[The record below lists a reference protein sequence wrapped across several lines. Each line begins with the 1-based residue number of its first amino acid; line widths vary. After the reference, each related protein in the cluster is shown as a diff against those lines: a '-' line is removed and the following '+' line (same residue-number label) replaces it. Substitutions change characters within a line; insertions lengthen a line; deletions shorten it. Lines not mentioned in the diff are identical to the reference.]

1 MKAWGGRFQKETAS
15 LMDDF
20 HSSIHFDYQLAE
32 EDIEGSIAHAE
43 MLGKTGIISPNEAE
57 TIIAGLTRIRARLHA
72 GEVAWDAAAED
83 IHLNIEKLLIGEI
96 GDLGKKLHTARS
108 RNDQVA
114 LDIRLYLRKEIGE
127 IQKLLRRFFAELL
140 QSAARENRTIMPG
153 YTHLQRA
160 QPVLLGHHLLAYF
173 EMFRR
178 DWDRL
183 ESCGRRVNI
192 LPLGAG
198 ALAGTGFP
206 IDRRQVAGRL
216 GMAAVA
222 SNSLDAVG
230 DRDFVA
236 EFIFVSSL
244 LMMHLS
250 RFCEEL
256 VLWSSMEFGFVE
268 MDDSYSTGS
277 SIMPQ
282 KKNPDVAELIRG
294 KTGRVYGD
302 LITILTVLKGL
313 PLAYNKDMQEDKE
326 ALFDTVKT
334 VEGCLNIFIPMFK
347 TLTYN
352 RERMLAATKDG
363 FLNATDLADYLVTK
377 GVPFREAHAI
387 VGKLVGECIRRRKRL
402 EELSLEEFQAASGL
416 IEADVYPALDM
427 ENVVKVRSSFGGTAF
442 EQVDLQLE
450 AARTWLKEI
459 AEH

>member
-1 MKAWGGRFQKETAS
+1 MKAWGGRFQKNTAA

-32 EDIEGSIAHAE
+32 EDLKGSMAHAR
-43 MLGKTGIISPNEAE
+43 MLGATGIIPQAEAE
-57 TIIAGLTRIRARLHA
+57 QILKGLEKLRQKLSA
-72 GEVAWDAAAED
+72 GELSWDPAAED
-83 IHLNIEKLLIGEI
+83 VHLNLEKMLIQEI

-114 LDIRLYLRKEIGE
+114 LDVRLYVRKEITE
-127 IQKLLRRFFAELL
+127 IKQLLKGLLELL
-140 QSAARENRTIMPG
+140 VKIAKKEARTIMPG

-160 QPVLLGHHLLAYF
+160 QPVVLGHHLLAYF

-178 DWDRL
+178 DWERL
-183 ESCGRRVNI
+183 TECAQRVNV

-206 IDRRQVAGRL
+206 IDRHQVAKELQMEGV
-216 GMAAVA
+216 AA
-222 SNSLDAVG
+222 NSLDAVA

-236 EFIFVSSL
+236 EFIFINSL
-244 LMMHLS
+244 IMMHLS

-302 LITILTVLKGL
+302 LVAILTVMKSL

-326 ALFDTVKT
+326 PLFDTVKT
-334 VEGCLNIFIPMFK
+334 VKGCLSIFIPMLE
-347 TLTYN
+347 TLSFN
-352 RERMLAATKDG
+352 REKMLAATKDG
-363 FLNATDLADYLVTK
+363 FLNATDLADYLVVK
-377 GVPFREAHAI
+377 GMPFREAHAV
-387 VGKLVGECIRRRKRL
+387 VGRLVKYCIDHHLRL
-402 EELSLEEFQAASGL
+402 EELSISQFKAASEL
-416 IEADVYPALDM
+416 IGEDVYPVLDM
-427 ENVVKVRSSFGGTAF
+427 EHVVKVRNSYGGTGF
-442 EQVDLQLE
+442 EQVAQQVE
-450 AARTWLKEI
+450 AAAGWLKQI
-459 AEH
+459 SG